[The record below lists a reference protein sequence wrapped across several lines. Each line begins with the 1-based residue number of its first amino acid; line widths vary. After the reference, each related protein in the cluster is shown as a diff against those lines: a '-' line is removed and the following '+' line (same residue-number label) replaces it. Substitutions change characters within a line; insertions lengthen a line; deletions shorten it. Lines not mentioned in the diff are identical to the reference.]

1 MKNKSKYGGIFTQT
15 GNLTKRIAI
24 SGVIAALYVVL
35 TLGLAP
41 ISFEAVQFRI
51 SEILN
56 LMAFIDPLYGAGVIL
71 GCFIANSFSPFGLPD
86 IIFGTLATAVAIFAI
101 TRTKSLFIASL
112 WPMFANVIV
121 AIELTYI
128 LHTPIWYNIITVWI
142 GEFVVVTCV
151 GYPLFRIIMRDRRIM
166 KALRLHADSRN
177 NTIR

>member
-1 MKNKSKYGGIFTQT
+1 MQSRSI
-15 GNLTKRIAI
+15 TKRIAV
-24 SGVIAALYVVL
+24 SGVIAALYVAL

-41 ISFEAVQFRI
+41 ISYEAVQFRV

-56 LMAFIDPLYGAGVIL
+56 LMAFIDPVYGIGVVL
-71 GCFIANSFSPFGLPD
+71 GCFIANLFSPFGLPD
-86 IIFGTLATAVAIFAI
+86 IIFGTLATAVAVFAI
-101 TRTKSLFIASL
+101 TRTKNLFVASL

-151 GYPLFRIIMRDRRIM
+151 GFPIFRMITRDRRIM
-166 KALRLHADSRN
+166 ELLEPRKDTSK
-177 NTIR
+177 